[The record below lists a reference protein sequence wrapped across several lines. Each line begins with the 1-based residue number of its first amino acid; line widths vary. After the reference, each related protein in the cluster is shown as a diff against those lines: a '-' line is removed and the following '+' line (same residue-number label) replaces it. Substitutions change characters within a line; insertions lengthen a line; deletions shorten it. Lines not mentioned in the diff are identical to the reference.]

1 MDYASLTTIPTRLEK
16 AKRVIES
23 IRNQTL
29 PFKKIFL
36 NVCEEDFPGRKID
49 IQPDDKIV
57 ITWTNENIR
66 NFKKLIPTLETLKN
80 ENSNDYIFIFDD
92 DFELK
97 PEYHEYFRD
106 AIEFF
111 GDDKLYTIRYNE
123 LSKKITRPDA
133 TQCSAAASA
142 FKLTDALGM
151 LSYFNGLDTSESFN
165 FEDEL
170 FYCCFF
176 KKINKEVVILNKT
189 FEDLLIDLGNTDS
202 TMKTR
207 YFKNFIGGN
216 PCAPRILSNYEVVR
230 KTFNL
235 NPPNY
240 LMKVI
245 NDYRSEL
252 RIINPNKL
260 VFTEVEAMI
269 LENYYSE
276 LNSDETILL
285 NANDM
290 SIEEV
295 EDLKRIYGK
304 LIIYNFEQL
313 SDSSK
318 WWNPNYS
325 TILNNAYVVWDYN
338 KENVEFLKHK
348 NIKAL
353 YRPVKHCTKLKK
365 SWNNIHKDIG
375 VLFYGNISERRSLIL
390 NNIAKKLT
398 GVCGL
403 RVVQNVYG
411 SKLEELIARSKIV
424 LNIHAFEGYKN
435 QEVVRM
441 MLPLHNDITVLSEHS
456 TNDEY
461 VKELG
466 GNCYFSDWS
475 DMAENIKFIL
485 ENDLK

>member
-1 MDYASLTTIPTRLEK
+1 MDYASLTTVPTRLET

-36 NVCEEDFPGRKID
+36 NVSEEDFPERKID

-80 ENSNDYIFIFDD
+80 ENGEDYVFIFDD

-106 AIEFF
+106 AIKFF

-142 FKLTDALGM
+142 FKLTDTLGM
-151 LSYFNGLDTSESFN
+151 LSHFNGLDTAESFN

-176 KKINKEVVILNKT
+176 KKMNKEVVILNKT
-189 FEDLLIDLGNTDS
+189 FDDLLIDLGNADS
-202 TMKTR
+202 TMKTK

-216 PCAPRILSNYEVVR
+216 PCNPRILSNHEVVR

-245 NDYRSEL
+245 NDYRSEF

-260 VFTEVEAMI
+260 VFSEVEAMI
-269 LENYYSE
+269 LENYYNE

-295 EDLKRIYGK
+295 EVLKRIYGK

-325 TILNNAYVVWDYN
+325 TILNNAYEIWDYN
-338 KENVEFLKHK
+338 KENIAFLKSK
-348 NIKAL
+348 NIKAE
-353 YRPVKHCTKLKK
+353 YRPVKHCDKLKRT
-365 SWNNIHKDIG
+365 WGDVIKDID
-375 VLFYGNISERRSLIL
+375 VFFYGYISERRSLIL

-398 GVCGL
+398 GVCRL
-403 RVVQNVYG
+403 HVVQNVYG
-411 SKLEELIARSKIV
+411 SKLEELISRSKII

-441 MLPLHNDITVLSEHS
+441 MLPLHNNITVLSEHS
-456 TNDEY
+456 NNDEY
-461 VKELG
+461 VNEIG
-466 GNCYFSDWS
+466 GNCYFSDWN
-475 DMAENIKFIL
+475 DMTENIKFIL
-485 ENDLK
+485 ENGLN